1 MIPGSAYRALVLGRL
16 QDRRG
21 EPSLRTRAMAALVI
35 VGLIVLTAPLVV
47 VPFVGWV
54 THHLL

>member
-1 MIPGSAYRALVLGRL
+1 VLGRL
-16 QDRRG
+16 QDTRG

-47 VPFVGWV
+47 IPIVAWL
-54 THHLL
+54 THHVF

>member
-1 MIPGSAYRALVLGRL
+1 MLSRL

-35 VGLIVLTAPLVV
+35 LGLVVLTAPLVV
-47 VPFVGWV
+47 IPVISWIA
-54 THHLL
+54 HQLL

>member
-1 MIPGSAYRALVLGRL
+1 VLGRL

-21 EPSLRTRAMAALVI
+21 APSLRTRAMAALVI
-35 VGLIVLTAPLVV
+35 LGMIVLTAPLVV

>member
-1 MIPGSAYRALVLGRL
+1 MLGRL

-21 EPSLRTRAMAALVI
+21 EPALRTRAMAALVI

-47 VPFVGWV
+47 IPVVRWV
-54 THHLL
+54 AHHLL

>member
-1 MIPGSAYRALVLGRL
+1 VLGRL

-47 VPFVGWV
+47 VPVV
-54 THHLL
+54 TWLMHHLL